1 MMAAVGKV
9 KPSPLACCQ
18 RPQDG
23 MVCDWL
29 VAPEACLAICDGL
42 FHSGQ
47 ILQNFNLH
55 LFWRHAPGESTLWR
69 FSASRH
75 PMQFRNYEAL

>member
-9 KPSPLACCQ
+9 ESSPLASCQ

-23 MVCDWL
+23 MVGDWL
-29 VAPEACLAICDGL
+29 VATEACLAICDGL

-47 ILQNFNLH
+47 TLQNFNLH
-55 LFWRHAPGESTLWR
+55 LLWRHAPRKGALWR
-69 FSASRH
+69 FPASRH
-75 PMQFRNYEAL
+75 PV